1 MAEQKFLGEA
11 GLNVLVEQIK
21 SKCDGP
27 IVVNANDEI
36 LPPHSLPMS
45 LSDEGSIPVA
55 QELSYENYSDRI
67 LSNNWFKV
75 IGLGTDDDPREFE
88 FFAEDTLKYIWP
100 INGYYGGFQYSR
112 CINTNYFEDPNGWHR
127 VYRFQG
133 VTWKD
138 YLDAPSDQIISGE
151 IALVSD
157 IPTDY
162 DIKNVVNGT
171 IRSIPTAEITT
182 MLSY

>member
-36 LPPHSLPMS
+36 LPPDPLPQS
-45 LSDEGSIPVA
+45 LSDGDSIPVA
-55 QELSYENYSDRI
+55 QELSYEDYRNRI

-75 IGLGTDDDPREFE
+75 IGLGTDDNPIEFE
-88 FFAEDTLKYIWP
+88 FFAEDELKYIWP
-100 INGYYGGFQYSR
+100 INGYYGGFRYSR
-112 CINTNYFEDPNGWHR
+112 CINNVYFETPLNGI
-127 VYRFQG
+127 
-133 VTWKD
+133 TWKD
-138 YLDAPSDQIISGE
+138 YLNVPSNRIISGE
-151 IALVSD
+151 IALASD
-157 IPTDY
+157 IPTHS
-162 DIKNVVNGT
+162 
-171 IRSIPTAEITT
+171 SIPTAEITT